1 MKNEPQDHRDKV
13 KGDELRRDQLK
24 EYPREE
30 FPRKQELLKDD
41 SAEDA
46 EDDTSFPAGESL
58 PPLPTTGVWT
68 QAEWEKTIVGPD
80 RISTPSYDRY
90 DVTTMPEAPIVF
102 APATGNDLPKKMSGL
117 LRFRVI
123 RLARVVKN
131 HRWPSNRNYMLK
143 VLKSF
148 SPATPYHGESRAV
161 NVTLVDGNQPPNG
174 DDLSDLGILGQEAAG
189 FEYILFVSGSPNYL
203 HMAVPNNL
211 LALWEEA
218 PETGTPDA
226 FNLLA
231 YELHR
236 NDAGW
241 DNYLSLRRAVASP
254 QPLISFLPPDPGQ
267 VRIRPA
273 AFRDEM
279 SQGEILLSTAES
291 RLDIAENRL
300 GRIPKVYF
308 ADPDDRYRPSG
319 MCNLDFVP
327 SPFFGMP
334 DVEQVSLESLQIS
347 LRSISDEDKPL
358 LLTQPRALQV
368 IINHLTNPT
377 AKIREIEGSGRY
389 QGIVFDIPPEI
400 GAQPVVFLE
409 DEQPAGNCLTQI
421 LDSMT
426 TQTSSKWHWT
436 GRNRITISEEP

>member
-1 MKNEPQDHRDKV
+1 MKKDPQDHWDDV
-13 KGDELRRDQLK
+13 KENEPRRDRAQ
-24 EYPREE
+24 EYPLEQV
-30 FPRKQELLKDD
+30 PRKQDLLKDD
-41 SAEDA
+41 SAQ
-46 EDDTSFPAGESL
+46 DDTSFPAGESL

-68 QAEWEKTIVGPD
+68 QAEWEETIVGPD
-80 RISTPSYDRY
+80 RNSTPSYDRY
-90 DVTTMPEAPIVF
+90 DVTTMPESPIVF

-123 RLARVVKN
+123 RLARAVKN
-131 HRWPSNRNYMLK
+131 HRWPSNRNYVLK

-161 NVTLVDGNQPPNG
+161 NVTLVDGNQPPDG

-203 HMAVPNNL
+203 HMAVPNDL

-218 PETGTPDA
+218 PNNGEADD
-226 FNLLA
+226 FDHLA
-231 YELHR
+231 HELHR
-236 NDAGW
+236 DSAGW

-254 QPLISFLPPDPGQ
+254 QPVIRFLPADPGQ
-267 VRIRPA
+267 VLIRPA

-291 RLDIAENRL
+291 R
-300 GRIPKVYF
+300 GRVPRVYF
-308 ADPDDRYRPSG
+308 ANAADRYRPAG

-347 LRSISDEDKPL
+347 LRSISDEGNPL
-358 LLTQPRALQV
+358 LMTQGRELQVVIDHLANPRA
-368 IINHLTNPT
+368 
-377 AKIREIEGSGRY
+377 KIPGVAGAGRY
-389 QGIVFDIPPEI
+389 QGIVFDIPREI
-400 GAQPVVFLE
+400 GSQLVSFG
-409 DEQPAGNCLTQI
+409 DTEQPPGNCLTQV

-426 TQTSSKWHWT
+426 RQTDSKWHWT
-436 GRNRITISEEP
+436 GRNRITISKIA